1 MIVINLYFQ
10 TYIKKEKL
18 REIFQLA
25 KKELAGIII
34 PIIFERSSTI
44 SRCTFSW
51 RVVYEKAA
59 LKCVLPTIE
68 R

>member
-18 REIFQLA
+18 REIFQFA

-34 PIIFERSSTI
+34 PIIFERSTI
-44 SRCTFSW
+44 SRRTFSW